1 MVVRTFLSGGGV
13 GNSCTYRRMLPP
25 VVDAGHLL
33 GWEGNRGVGGGGGG
47 LTNCYDEDQIL

>member
-25 VVDAGHLL
+25 VVHAGHLL
-33 GWEGNRGVGGGGGG
+33 GWKGNRGVGGGGG